1 MFPIAIIL
9 KEKCSSSSRTIA
21 YETLKKEN
29 IVIVQ
34 QEYQGKDWK
43 TVEHMALPVVT
54 FDFIQSFRFEKASL
68 KGFNI
73 LWNSLRAVLVSL
85 YLTQTFWEM
94 ILEEFSMITMF
105 KKYLST
111 KIRKNIGRIWS
122 SLKTFGKFQLLLKL
136 QFQQP
141 RT

>member
-9 KEKCSSSSRTIA
+9 KEKSSSSKRTIA
-21 YETLKKEN
+21 YETSKKY

-43 TVEHMALPVVT
+43 TVKHMTLPVVT

-68 KGFNI
+68 KGAQYTLEF
-73 LWNSLRAVLVSL
+73 LRAVLVSL

-94 ILEEFSMITMF
+94 ILEEFSMIKMF

-111 KIRKNIGRIWS
+111 KIRKSICRIWN
-122 SLKTFGKFQLLLKL
+122 SLKTFGKFQQLLKL
-136 QFQQP
+136 QIQQP